1 MAVLATPTPATVL
14 AITGCLIAGVPVVPV
29 PADVGA
35 AERRHIL
42 TDSGAQAWLGEK
54 PEETDDLPHI
64 PVRLHARSWHRYA
77 EPPPDATALIIYT
90 SGTTGPPK
98 GVVVSRRAI
107 AADIDLL
114 AEAWQWTP
122 DDTLVHGLPL
132 YHVHGLVLGL
142 LGSLRIGNR
151 FVHTG
156 KPAPEAYAAAGGS
169 MYFGV
174 PTVWSR
180 VVDDGDAARALA
192 SARLLVSGSAPLP
205 VPVFDGLAR
214 LTGHQPVER
223 YGSTESLIT
232 LSTRADGERRPGSV
246 GLPLTGVQTRL
257 VDEDGATVPHDG
269 ESIGRLQIQSPT
281 MFDGYLNRPE
291 ATADAFDADGWYR
304 TGDVA
309 VIDGAGMH
317 RIVGR
322 ESVDLIKTGGF
333 RVGAGEIETTLLGH
347 PGVAEVAVIGAPDD
361 DLGQRIVAFVVGDAE
376 PQALIDFVAQQLSAH
391 KRPREVRLVESLPR
405 NAMGKVLK
413 KELTDGS
420 DVRRNLHRRPRRRT
434 LGAWWSKVLGWPW
447 DIDDDGDVVL
457 HAPPGAGPNGCS
469 SPCPT
474 TKSSRT
480 ASISTSVPTTSKRR
494 WIASS
499 GLEPGMSTSVRASR
513 AGWCWPTRRAT
524 SSAFSPPTT
533 DPAAANCVFARRHAA
548 IACIAHARARDP
560 VLVESCDCADWDTI
574 AASGRVTDLITDLRP
589 LAVAAAA
596 LVAAGCAAPVQIEPV
611 STTAPTSRSGPALYR
626 SGGHRLQRRMD
637 PRWPDAEPVRCLES
651 CVGSTRSVVAQR
663 HSGRGPRGG
672 SGGRRPEDHVGVAVK
687 GIPAAPVR

>member
-1 MAVLATPTPATVL
+1 MLLTSLNPATVAAGADIGDAVRIDGAVLSRSDLVGAATSVAERVAGAERVAVLTTPTAATVL
-14 AITGCLIAGVPVVPV
+14 AITGCLIAGVPIVPV

-42 TDSGAQAWLGEK
+42 TDSGAQAWLGER
-54 PEETDDLPHI
+54 PQETNDLPHI

-107 AADIDLL
+107 AADIDIL

-132 YHVHGLVLGL
+132 HHVHGLVLGL

-156 KPAPEAYAAAGGS
+156 KPAPAAYAAAGGS

-180 VVDDGDAARALA
+180 VVEDGDAARALA

-205 VPVFDGLAR
+205 VPVFDGLVR

-257 VDEDGATVPHDG
+257 VDEDGDPVPRDD
-269 ESIGRLQIQSPT
+269 ESIGRLQVSSPT
-281 MFDGYLNRPE
+281 MFDGYLNSPD
-291 ATADAFDADGWYR
+291 ATAEAFDADGWYR

-309 VIDGAGMH
+309 VIDRAGMH

-333 RVGAGEIETTLLGH
+333 RVGAGEIEAALLAH

-413 KELTDGS
+413 KELT
-420 DVRRNLHRRPRRRT
+420 
-434 LGAWWSKVLGWPW
+434 GW
-447 DIDDDGDVVL
+447 L
-457 HAPPGAGPNGCS
+457 
-469 SPCPT
+469 
-474 TKSSRT
+474 
-480 ASISTSVPTTSKRR
+480 
-494 WIASS
+494 
-499 GLEPGMSTSVRASR
+499 
-513 AGWCWPTRRAT
+513 
-524 SSAFSPPTT
+524 
-533 DPAAANCVFARRHAA
+533 
-548 IACIAHARARDP
+548 
-560 VLVESCDCADWDTI
+560 
-574 AASGRVTDLITDLRP
+574 
-589 LAVAAAA
+589 
-596 LVAAGCAAPVQIEPV
+596 
-611 STTAPTSRSGPALYR
+611 
-626 SGGHRLQRRMD
+626 
-637 PRWPDAEPVRCLES
+637 
-651 CVGSTRSVVAQR
+651 
-663 HSGRGPRGG
+663 
-672 SGGRRPEDHVGVAVK
+672 
-687 GIPAAPVR
+687 